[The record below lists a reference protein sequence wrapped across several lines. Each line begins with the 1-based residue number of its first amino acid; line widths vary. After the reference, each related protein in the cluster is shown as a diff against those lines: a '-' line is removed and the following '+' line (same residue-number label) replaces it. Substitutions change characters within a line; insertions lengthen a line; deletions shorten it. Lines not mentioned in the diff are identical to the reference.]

1 MLNLNHLMGRPWAIT
16 GELAEH
22 VRRMA
27 QEPGQIAALRQVAEL
42 HAKMEAATRTA
53 AKRGGA
59 VAVIP
64 VLGPMTQRGGG
75 GLSVDYV
82 STEAVADAVRA
93 AAAEPGIQSIVLEFD
108 SPGGEVY
115 GIPEAAAVIREARAS
130 KPVVAVANSM
140 AASAA
145 YWLASQADE
154 VLVTPSGD
162 VGSIGVYTLHQDVSK
177 SDEAAGIK
185 TTLISAGKYKVE
197 ANPYQPLGEEALAA
211 IQGDVDRAY
220 AMFTQDVA
228 KGRRVGIDAV
238 RGGFGQG
245 RLVGAKAAV
254 EQGMADGIGTV
265 EDAIRRAASL
275 GQERRSAAAA
285 RAGAQAMAMR
295 RERGE

>member
-1 MLNLNHLMGRPWAIT
+1 MLNLNHLLGRPWAIT

-27 QEPGQIAALRQVAEL
+27 QEPGHIAGLRQVADL
-42 HAKMEAATRTA
+42 HAKLEAATRAT

-64 VLGPMTQRGGG
+64 VIGPMTQRGGSG
-75 GLSVDYV
+75 MSVEYI
-82 STEAVADAVRA
+82 STELVAEAVRA
-93 AAAEPGIQSIVLEFD
+93 AAAEPSIQAMVLEFD

-115 GIPEAAAVIREARAS
+115 GITEAAAVIREARAS
-130 KPVVAVANSM
+130 KPVVAVASSM

-154 VLVTPSGD
+154 LLVTPSGD
-162 VGSIGVYTLHQDVSK
+162 VGSIGVYTLHQDRSK
-177 SDEAAGIK
+177 AQEAEGVK

-197 ANPYQPLGEEALAA
+197 GNPYSPLGDEALAA

-220 AMFTQDVA
+220 AMFTSDVA
-228 KGRRVGIDAV
+228 RGRRVPVDAV
-238 RGGFGQG
+238 RSGFGQG

-254 EQGMADGIGTV
+254 EQGMADGIGTLD
-265 EDAIRRAASL
+265 DAIRRAVTL
-275 GQERRSAAAA
+275 GADRRASAAA
-285 RAGAQAMAMR
+285 RIGAQAEGYR
-295 RERGE
+295 RERA